1 MKNKKNTGSKV
12 YRAFSIIVITLLAI
26 GFAFPLYW
34 IITGSFKISMA
45 INAPTPQW
53 WPEEWVSA
61 NTGEA
66 FLLDTEERMLVA
78 ETVVNEVGKDM
89 NIIVH
94 VGCPDTRHSCILA
107 AHTEKIGAAA
117 TSAVPCVYYR
127 PSKESVYQHWTKI
140 TEAADLPFFIYNIP
154 QLTGFNL
161 SMNLF
166 NRMLENERVAGV
178 KCSSDPAQD
187 ILRFKHA
194 GGKDFIVFNGP
205 DEQFVA
211 GRLLGADAGI
221 GGTYGAMPELYLKMD
236 ELIYRHEWEKAA
248 ELQEI
253 VTPLIYRLCSF
264 PSMHGAVKGIIT
276 LDGCPMGD
284 PRLPFLPVGDSNT
297 HGYCAMNDGRFDENE
312 RWTCLL
318 QKNLGEDYLV
328 LEEGLSGRT
337 TCFQEPLFEG
347 LSGLDYI
354 YPCLM
359 SREPVDLLVIM
370 LGTNDTKERFGA

>member
-1 MKNKKNTGSKV
+1 MSKYDVSKFRNVTVALNTPFAADGSVDVEAVKAV
-12 YRAFSIIVITLLAI
+12 SRYFRDKGIRQMYVC
-26 GFAFPLYW
+26 
-34 IITGSFKISMA
+34 GS
-45 INAPTPQW
+45 
-53 WPEEWVSA
+53 
-61 NTGEA
+61 TGEG

-78 ETVVNEVGKDM
+78 ETVVKEVGQDM

-94 VGCPDTRHSCILA
+94 VGCPDTRHACILA
-107 AHTEKIGAAA
+107 AHAEKIGAAA

-127 PSKESVYQHWTKI
+127 PSEESVYRHWTAI

-166 NRMLENERVAGV
+166 GRMLENERVAGV

-187 ILRFKHA
+187 ILRFKQA

-236 ELIYRHEWEKAA
+236 ELIGRGEWEKAA
-248 ELQEI
+248 QVQGI

-264 PSMHGAVKGIIT
+264 ASMYGAVKSIIT
-276 LDGCPMGD
+276 LDGCPMGE
-284 PRLPFLPVGDSNT
+284 PRLPFLPVST
-297 HGYCAMNDGRFDENE
+297 
-312 RWTCLL
+312 
-318 QKNLGEDYLV
+318 EDPELV
-328 LEEGLSGRT
+328 RLYQDIR
-337 TCFQEPLFEG
+337 QA
-347 LSGLDYI
+347 
-354 YPCLM
+354 
-359 SREPVDLLVIM
+359 VK
-370 LGTNDTKERFGA
+370 DTAEL

>member
-1 MKNKKNTGSKV
+1 MSKYDVSKFRNVTVALNTPFQKDGSVDVEAVKAV
-12 YRAFSIIVITLLAI
+12 SRYFRDKGIKQMYVC
-26 GFAFPLYW
+26 
-34 IITGSFKISMA
+34 GS
-45 INAPTPQW
+45 
-53 WPEEWVSA
+53 
-61 NTGEA
+61 TGEG

-94 VGCPDTRHSCILA
+94 VGCADTRHSCILA
-107 AHTEKIGAAA
+107 AHAEKIGAAA
-117 TSAVPCVYYR
+117 ISAVPCVYYR
-127 PSKESVYQHWTKI
+127 PSEESVYQHWTKI
-140 TEAADLPFFIYNIP
+140 TETADLPFFIYNIP

-187 ILRFKHA
+187 ILRFKLA

-236 ELIYRHEWEKAA
+236 ELIKRSEWEKAA
-248 ELQEI
+248 EIQNI

-284 PRLPFLPVGDSNT
+284 PRLPFLPVSVDDPDLKT
-297 HGYCAMNDGRFDENE
+297 LYQDIRKA
-312 RWTCLL
+312 
-318 QKNLGEDYLV
+318 V
-328 LEEGLSGRT
+328 EE
-337 TCFQEPLFEG
+337 
-347 LSGLDYI
+347 
-354 YPCLM
+354 
-359 SREPVDLLVIM
+359 
-370 LGTNDTKERFGA
+370 TKEW